1 MARTLELD
9 TLDHPGNTGT
19 ANIVLSSDGTT
30 TMPVV
35 NINGGAIDSTAIGA
49 QSASSIAATTITAT
63 TLDTGQ
69 GPNELY
75 DMDQN
80 VKTDST
86 VSFGTISSAALG
98 SSVTYPT
105 GHLISTKIYQDDTGI
120 GSSSVNN
127 ATAALTDALAVSVT
141 SGNTYTVEF
150 SGTGYLGWYSSTN
163 EQNWSCECALYE
175 GGNVSRYSSSPG
187 TKRRSAYFGYK
198 DIAGTAGEYGGY
210 STFIRLDY
218 SFTAAST
225 TTTYFVFGAVVGA
238 NLKFYLQSA
247 SSQDPY
253 CYIVREYQGDNLY
266 SHGTNY

>member
-1 MARTLELD
+1 
-9 TLDHPGNTGT
+9 
-19 ANIVLSSDGTT
+19 
-30 TMPVV
+30 
-35 NINGGAIDSTAIGA
+35 
-49 QSASSIAATTITAT
+49 
-63 TLDTGQ
+63 
-69 GPNELY
+69 
-75 DMDQN
+75 
-80 VKTDST
+80 
-86 VSFGTISSAALG
+86 
-98 SSVTYPT
+98 
-105 GHLISTKIYQDDTGI
+105 
-120 GSSSVNN
+120 
-127 ATAALTDALAVSVT
+127 
-141 SGNTYTVEF
+141 
-150 SGTGYLGWYSSTN
+150 
-163 EQNWSCECALYE
+163 LYE

>member
-9 TLDHPGNTGT
+9 TIDHPGNTGT

-35 NINGGAIDSTAIGA
+35 NINGGAIDSNAIGA

-225 TTTYFVFGAVVGA
+225 TTTYFVLV
-238 NLKFYLQSA
+238 L
-247 SSQDPY
+247 
-253 CYIVREYQGDNLY
+253 
-266 SHGTNY
+266 